1 LFLPKCENDIENF
14 IAFRTN
20 GLGLP
25 SGNMVTQLLGAMA
38 EPLWS
43 YMSLALSARHIVS
56 SWDLSWTPLG
66 QVSMPA
72 AFLEHSKLQTPIPL
86 THIINFQI
94 AA

>member
-43 YMSLALSARHIVS
+43 YDVFG
-56 SWDLSWTPLG
+56 T
-66 QVSMPA
+66 QC
-72 AFLEHSKLQTPIPL
+72 
-86 THIINFQI
+86 
-94 AA
+94 